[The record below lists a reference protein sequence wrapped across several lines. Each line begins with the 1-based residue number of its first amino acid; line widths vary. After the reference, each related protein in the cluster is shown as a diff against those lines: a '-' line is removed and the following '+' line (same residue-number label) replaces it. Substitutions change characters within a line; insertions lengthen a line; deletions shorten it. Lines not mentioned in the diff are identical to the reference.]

1 MFVYFARLFEKHG
14 LDVYPIALFSYDR
27 PLRAEPDRFRVEFPD
42 LSVVDFRFRVIQ
54 LNQLDWRAYVRQ
66 ANPVAAAL
74 VAKMRIAARDRPR
87 VKLECLRL
95 LATLRL
101 NPAKARLIAGFVHTY
116 LRLNAAENLVF
127 QRQIEALQFEEKQP
141 VLELTNEWIE
151 EGERRGREEGE
162 RRGRKEGE
170 RTGAVREA
178 QSLLLRLGARRLGIP
193 TLETQA
199 RVAAIEDR
207 DRLEALCERV
217 LEVETWQD
225 LQIDS

>member
-1 MFVYFARLFEKHG
+1 
-14 LDVYPIALFSYDR
+14 
-27 PLRAEPDRFRVEFPD
+27 
-42 LSVVDFRFRVIQ
+42 
-54 LNQLDWRAYVRQ
+54 
-66 ANPVAAAL
+66 
-74 VAKMRIAARDRPR
+74 
-87 VKLECLRL
+87 
-95 LATLRL
+95 
-101 NPAKARLIAGFVHTY
+101 
-116 LRLNAAENLVF
+116 
-127 QRQIEALQFEEKQP
+127 

-151 EGERRGREEGE
+151 EGERRGRED
-162 RRGRKEGE
+162 GE

-178 QSLLLRLGARRLGIP
+178 QSLLLRLGARRLGVP

>member
-127 QRQIEALQFEEKQP
+127 
-141 VLELTNEWIE
+141 
-151 EGERRGREEGE
+151 
-162 RRGRKEGE
+162 
-170 RTGAVREA
+170 
-178 QSLLLRLGARRLGIP
+178 
-193 TLETQA
+193 
-199 RVAAIEDR
+199 
-207 DRLEALCERV
+207 
-217 LEVETWQD
+217 
-225 LQIDS
+225 